1 MFDFFSSTLF
11 RKCNKDDDASSFS
24 QILQYFR
31 LVMIAMQ
38 KKKKI
43 CSTILIFF
51 YRKQDMYKNRVQ
63 NEISLEIP
71 ALLAC
76 NEGSNTELEK
86 FKII

>member
-38 KKKKI
+38 KKNVQYH
-43 CSTILIFF
+43 TNFF

-63 NEISLEIP
+63 NERSFEIL
-71 ALLAC
+71 ALLA
-76 NEGSNTELEK
+76 SK
-86 FKII
+86 

>member
-38 KKKKI
+38 KKM

-63 NEISLEIP
+63 NERSFEIP
-71 ALLAC
+71 ALLA
-76 NEGSNTELEK
+76 SK
-86 FKII
+86 

>member
-38 KKKKI
+38 KKMR
-43 CSTILIFF
+43 STILIFF
-51 YRKQDMYKNRVQ
+51 YRKQDMYKNRVK
-63 NEISLEIP
+63 NERSFENP
-71 ALLAC
+71 ALLA
-76 NEGSNTELEK
+76 SK
-86 FKII
+86 